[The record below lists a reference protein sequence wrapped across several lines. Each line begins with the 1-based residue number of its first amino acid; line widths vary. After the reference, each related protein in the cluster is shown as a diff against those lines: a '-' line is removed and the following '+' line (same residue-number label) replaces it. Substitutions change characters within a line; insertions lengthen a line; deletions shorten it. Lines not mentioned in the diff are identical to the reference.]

1 MVGAFALMG
10 AKMFRPQT
18 KVKSSKNKA
27 VDTLAS
33 VNEDTINR
41 LQVELKKQ
49 NGRANRLQAL
59 RNNEVI
65 EEEEDNQP
73 EKKEVTF
80 EEITALVNNS
90 YPQYA
95 KYLPLAKKQIME
107 ATSGMTMEEILTY
120 VKQFTGNQKPTGET
134 NQISQQYNPDWA

>member
-1 MVGAFALMG
+1 
-10 AKMFRPQT
+10 MFRPQT

-59 RNNEVI
+59 RNNEVL